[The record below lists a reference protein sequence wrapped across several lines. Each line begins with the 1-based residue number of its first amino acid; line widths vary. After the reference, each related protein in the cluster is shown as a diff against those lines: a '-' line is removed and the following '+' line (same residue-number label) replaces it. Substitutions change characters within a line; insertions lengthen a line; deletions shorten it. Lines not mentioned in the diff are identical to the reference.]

1 MKNFLLPILATSLSF
16 SAANAQ
22 VKKVILEDFTGT
34 WCGWCPEGTVIVDN
48 LLAAYPT
55 TFIPVASHNGDALE
69 IPDGAAVD
77 VGLNV
82 TSYPNGAV
90 DRNKFPSQAKIP
102 MSRSAWASSYATRAA
117 MTAIVS
123 VSFSDVKITG
133 TTYSAKVNVKFT
145 TAPNSGVPLKMNV
158 YLTEDSIAAT
168 GSYAQSNFSSAVQ
181 SGASPLVGWYHNA
194 TLRQALGGAWGYTGV
209 IPATPVVGTTYSKD
223 ISFTI
228 PTGWDAKHINVIA
241 FVAYDGTAASFQK
254 EVLNA
259 EQFPLKQWAKAASIS
274 ENNSIE
280 DLGMSVSP
288 NPAKNNSFI
297 KTTFTLK
304 QDAKV
309 TMQVLNSLGQV
320 VSLPYSSFEIAGSHT
335 IQWNAQEY
343 SSAIA
348 PGTYFIKVSTDK
360 GGYSVSKLIIQ

>member
-1 MKNFLLPILATSLSF
+1 MKKIFLPIIALVLST

-34 WCGWCPEGTVIVDN
+34 WCGWCPEGTVVVEG
-48 LLAAYPT
+48 LLASYPT

-69 IPDGAAVD
+69 IPDGAAID
-77 VGLNV
+77 AGLNV
-82 TSYPNGAV
+82 TSYPGGAV

-117 MTAIVS
+117 MTAVVS
-123 VSFSDVKITG
+123 VSFTNIKITG
-133 TTYSAKVNVKFT
+133 TTYSATINVKFT
-145 TAPNSGVPLKMNV
+145 SLPTAGVPLKMNV

-168 GSYAQSNFSSAVQ
+168 GTYAQSNYSSAVQ
-181 SGASPLVGWYHNA
+181 AGKSPLVGWYHNA

-228 PTGWDAKHINVIA
+228 PATWNTKHVNVIA
-241 FVAYDGTAASFQK
+241 FVAYDGSAASFQK
-254 EVLNA
+254 EILNA
-259 EQFPLKQWAKAASIS
+259 EQYSLKQWKTTSIK
-274 ENNSIE
+274 EDNLVE
-280 DLGMSVSP
+280 DLGTSIYP

-297 KTTFTLK
+297 KTSFTLK
-304 QDAKV
+304 EDATV
-309 TMQVLNSLGQV
+309 TLQVINTMGQV
-320 VSLPYSSFEIAGSHT
+320 VSKPYSSFEIAGSHT

-343 SSAIA
+343 SNAIA
-348 PGTYFIKVSTDK
+348 PGTYFVKLSTDK
-360 GGYSVSKLIIQ
+360 GGYSVSKLIIE

>member
-1 MKNFLLPILATSLSF
+1 MKKILLPIVATSLSF
-16 SAANAQ
+16 CAAQAQ

-34 WCGWCPEGTVIVDN
+34 WCGWCPEGTVVVEN
-48 LLAAYPT
+48 LLAAYPS

-69 IPDGAAVD
+69 IPDGAAID
-77 VGLNV
+77 AGLNV
-82 TSYPNGAV
+82 TSYPGGAV

-133 TTYSAKVNVKFT
+133 TTYSAKINVKFT
-145 TAPNSGVPLKMNV
+145 SAPNSGVPLKMNV

-168 GSYAQSNFSSAVQ
+168 GTLAQGNYSSAVQ

-194 TLRQALGGAWGYTGV
+194 TLRQALGGAWGFAGV
-209 IPATPVVGTTYSKD
+209 IPAAPVVGTTYSKD

-228 PTGWDAKHINVIA
+228 PTAWDAKHINVIA

-254 EVLNA
+254 EILNA
-259 EQFPLKQWAKAASIS
+259 EQFPLKQWAKAATIS
-274 ENNSIE
+274 DNKTIE
-280 DLGMSVSP
+280 DLGVSIYP

-304 QDAKV
+304 QDANV
-309 TMQVLNSLGQV
+309 SLQVLNAMGQV
-320 VSLPYSSFEIAGSHT
+320 VSKPYTSFEIAGSHT

-343 SSAIA
+343 SNAIA
-348 PGTYFIKVSTDK
+348 PGTYFISLSTDK
-360 GGYSVSKLIIQ
+360 GGYSVSKLIIE

>member
-1 MKNFLLPILATSLSF
+1 MRKILLPI
-16 SAANAQ
+16 SALLLNAEISNAQ

-34 WCGWCPEGTVIVDN
+34 WCGWCPEGTVVVEN

-69 IPDGAAVD
+69 IPDGAAID

-82 TSYPNGAV
+82 TSYPGGAV

-102 MSRSAWASSYATRAA
+102 MSRSAWASSFATRAA

-133 TTYSAKVNVKFT
+133 TTYTAKVNVKFT
-145 TAPNSGVPLKMNV
+145 AAPNTGIPLKMNV

-168 GSYAQSNFSSAVQ
+168 GSYAQSNYSSAVQ

-194 TLRQALGGAWGYTGV
+194 TLRQAVGGAWGYSGL
-209 IPATPVVGTTYSKD
+209 IPANPVVGTTYSKD

-228 PTGWDAKHINVIA
+228 PATWDVKHINVIA
-241 FVAYDGTAASFQK
+241 FVAYDGAAASFQK
-254 EVLNA
+254 EILNA
-259 EQFPLKQWAKAASIS
+259 EQFPLKQWAKAASIK

-280 DLGMSVSP
+280 DLKMNVSP

-309 TMQVLNSLGQV
+309 TLQVLNAMGQV
-320 VSLPYSSFEIAGSHT
+320 VSKPYSSFEIAGSHT

-343 SSAIA
+343 SNAIA

-360 GGYSVSKLIIQ
+360 GGYSVSRLIIE